1 MPEAKLMTGAPDRA
15 EFNFKMAAQR
25 LGGIGIHNAARLD
38 PKDLKK
44 LEELAKTKKLPVD
57 FCASFDGV
65 SLDFYSK
72 VGSAK
77 GHITSIDL
85 AADNSILD
93 KEKTLEGLVKLG
105 AADKAT
111 VEKYRKANPDKKA
124 IAALKAEITE
134 LETKIKNNQA
144 ELATKKKQYAAI
156 GGK

>member
-1 MPEAKLMTGAPDRA
+1 MPEAKLTTATAPDKIVSA
-15 EFNFKMAAQR
+15 FGIAQ
-25 LGGIGIHNAARLD
+25 LKLVQVGIRNTGRLD
-38 PKDLKK
+38 PKDQKT
-44 LEELAKTKKLPVD
+44 LEESAKAKKPVD
-57 FCASFDGV
+57 FCASFDGA

-72 VGSAK
+72 VGSTK
-77 GHITSIDL
+77 GHFISINI
-85 AADNSILD
+85 AVDNSIVD
-93 KEKTLEGLVKLG
+93 KEKTLEGLMKLG

-144 ELATKKKQYAAI
+144 ELATKKKQYTAI